1 MKNTVVKGLKE
12 QVEEKIAFILSSLD
26 RDPFSKTSG
35 CFDRLFWAWKL
46 KDFPDATLQR
56 MVYPLVAYYYRVDNS
71 FCEKEIFLSWIMRSF
86 EYLTKIQHK
95 DGSFDQAFPNEHSHG
110 ATAFLLYD
118 LARAYQMMNAD
129 LNTSEKASIV
139 NILEAMGH
147 FLIRN
152 DEKHGIISNHLLGAA
167 AALEALY
174 SLTENVE
181 YRKRASYYLE
191 RVFSNQSPEG
201 WFLEYGGA
209 DPGYQ
214 TLAIYYLAQYYLET
228 GEKNALLSL
237 EKAIDFISFFI
248 HPDGSFGGEYGS
260 RNTEILYPGGLAI
273 VADQIPLAKSIL
285 RFMIDKIET
294 GKTVALESVDV
305 GNISPLIGNYLEVI
319 LREAIEKGKTGHE
332 IPFKRDPFTKEF
344 KDAGLVIYNGESNYA
359 VIGISK
365 GGVIKEFDKLQGARL
380 RDDCGYI
387 GKLRIGE
394 LVSTQRLCKPTYK
407 LAERRLSIWADFYQM
422 KQHIPDPYK
431 FLVLRV
437 LNLTLGKLHFF
448 RETMKKLFVKT
459 LIMNSKKIPFRVLRE
474 IAFDS
479 PLEVTDRIEPEGS
492 VDRFLLLEHGIKFST
507 IHMASAKYWH
517 YQ

>member
-1 MKNTVVKGLKE
+1 MRSTVVKGLTE
-12 QVEEKIAFILSSLD
+12 QVEERIAFILSSLD

-46 KDFPDATLQR
+46 KDYPDATLQR
-56 MVYPLVAYYYRVDNS
+56 IIYPLVAYYYRVDNF
-71 FCEKEIFLSWIMRSF
+71 FCEKKVFLSWIMRSC
-86 EYLTKIQHK
+86 EYLSKIQHR

-118 LARAYQMMNAD
+118 LARTYQIINND
-129 LNTSEKASIV
+129 LSASQKKPIANT
-139 NILEAMGH
+139 LEAMGS

-152 DEKHGIISNHLLGAA
+152 NEEHGLISNHLLGAA
-167 AALEALY
+167 AGLQVLY
-174 SLTENVE
+174 RLTGNEQ
-181 YRKRASYYLE
+181 YKKRASYYLE
-191 RVFSNQSPEG
+191 NVLSNQCAEG
-201 WFLEYGGA
+201 WFLEYGGT

-214 TLAIYYLAQYYLET
+214 TLAIYYLAQYYQET
-228 GEKNALLSL
+228 GNKNALLSL

-260 RNTEILYPGGLAI
+260 RNTEIFYPGGFAI
-273 VADQIPLAKSIL
+273 VKDQIPLAKSIL
-285 RFMIDKIET
+285 CFMIDKIET
-294 GKTVALESVDV
+294 GKTVGLQSVDV
-305 GNISPLIGNYLEVI
+305 GNLSPLLGNYFEVI
-319 LREAIEKGKTGHE
+319 FRDARQKSKASNE
-332 IPFKRDPFTKEF
+332 IPFKREPFMKEF

-359 VIGISK
+359 VIGASK
-365 GGVIKEFDKLQGARL
+365 GGVIKEFDKKHGTKL

-387 GKLRIGE
+387 GQLRNGE

-407 LAERRLSIWADFYQM
+407 LTDGKLSMWADFYQI

-437 LNLTLGKLHFF
+437 LNLTLGKLHFV

-459 LIMNSKKIPFRVLRE
+459 LIINSKKVPFRVLRE
-474 IAFDS
+474 IVLDS
-479 PLEVTDRIEPEGS
+479 PLEVKDRIEPKGS
-492 VDRFLLLEHGIKFST
+492 EDRFLLLEHGIKFST

-517 YQ
+517 HQ